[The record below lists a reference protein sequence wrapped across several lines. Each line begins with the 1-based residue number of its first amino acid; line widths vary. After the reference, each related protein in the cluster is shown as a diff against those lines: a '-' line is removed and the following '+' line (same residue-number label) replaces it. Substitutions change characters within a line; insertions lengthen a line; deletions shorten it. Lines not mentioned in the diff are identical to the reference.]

1 MAQISSVASIN
12 CRIARAPFGHGGS
25 TATQIR
31 GRRFRLAHEPGAVA
45 THAVEEYSK
54 HAEECQ
60 KLADLTAKP
69 EDKRVFEDLAQ
80 AWKRLADLRKNEVEL
95 ETKPLTFLGLCSQLW
110 SHMWSHTSK
119 H

>member
-1 MAQISSVASIN
+1 MVVQRRRKLV
-12 CRIARAPFGHGGS
+12 GGDS
-25 TATQIR
+25 DSQTNT
-31 GRRFRLAHEPGAVA
+31 GPVDFTHAV
-45 THAVEEYSK
+45 HAVEEYSK
-54 HAEECQ
+54 HAEECR

-80 AWKRLADLRKNEVEL
+80 TWKRLADLRKNEVEL
-95 ETKPLTFLGLCSQLW
+95 ETKPLTFLGLCSHFW